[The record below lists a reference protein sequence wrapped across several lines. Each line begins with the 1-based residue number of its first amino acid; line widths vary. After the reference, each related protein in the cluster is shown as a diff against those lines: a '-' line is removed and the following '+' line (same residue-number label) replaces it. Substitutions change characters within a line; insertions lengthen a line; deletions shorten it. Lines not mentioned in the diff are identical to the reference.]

1 MEQFIYNPI
10 IYVFVFMILVIYLV
24 YSSSTNESEGDGS
37 GSNAVYYFIGVMIL
51 IFFIVNYIQ
60 YTYGISAM
68 TYVSDILSNKPKVD
82 LVIDSIVDET
92 GENVGDLLVPPKF
105 RKEVFNVPGNKYNY
119 LNAKAIC
126 SAYGAKL
133 ANYKEV
139 EDSYNSG
146 EEWCNYGWSE
156 GQMALFPTQQKTFDK
171 LQKSKGH
178 ENDCGRP
185 GVNGGYMANPELRF
199 GVNCYGVRPKNAPT
213 TVDTLSPAPM
223 TPEEAAFQQRVDFWK
238 TRIDE
243 IEISP

>member
-1 MEQFIYNPI
+1 MEQFIYNPVTYI
-10 IYVFVFMILVIYLV
+10 FVFIVLVIYLV
-24 YSSSTNESEGDGS
+24 YSSSDNGAEGVEGSS
-37 GSNAVYYFIGVMIL
+37 GSNSLYYFIGLLIF
-51 IFFIVNYIQ
+51 IFFIVNWIQ
-60 YTYGISAM
+60 YAYGISAM

-82 LVIDSIVDET
+82 LVIDTVVDET
-92 GENVGDLLVPPKF
+92 GQNLLPLRF

-139 EDSYNSG
+139 EDSYNAG

-156 GQMALFPTQQKTFDK
+156 GQMALFPTQQKTFHK

-199 GVNCYGVRPKNAPT
+199 GVNCYGVRPKNSPT